1 MKAAALLLVFTV
13 LSFPLRAQ
21 TPDHDSLARIR
32 HLVAEERWH
41 EIVRIVEAEAAPSAD
56 LNYYYGVALARL
68 ERWGDA
74 ESAFERGRIQRPREK
89 RFLIELAGVR

>member
-1 MKAAALLLVFTV
+1 MKAAAVLLVFTV

-21 TPDHDSLARIR
+21 TSDHDSLARIR

-74 ESAFERGRIQRPREK
+74 ESAFERGRIQRPS
-89 RFLIELAGVR
+89 FLRA